1 MKDEK
6 RRMVIMSSDLPSESF
21 KVLYERHF
29 DMVYKICFMYLKNE
43 ADIGDAN
50 KIPDEL
56 NGKNQ

>member
-1 MKDEK
+1 
-6 RRMVIMSSDLPSESF
+6 MSSDLPSESF

-29 DMVYKICFMYLKNE
+29 DMVYRICYMYLKNK
-43 ADIGDAN
+43 ADTEDAS